1 MSPQEFAAFRRR
13 SQRWYAAAKV
23 RAGHWL
29 AAEARSRT
37 AVLWE
42 RLLPQGEA
50 TADQYCRVVELDG
63 RRAGYL
69 WFGIFPD
76 GARRVAYLMDL
87 YVLWPYRRQGVARAA
102 LVQVDQALDGLAVDS
117 LRLEV
122 FAYNHAARALY
133 RQMGFVETH
142 VEMAKRRAIGAAAPA
157 GRSPERAP
165 RS

>member
-1 MSPQEFAAFRRR
+1 MSAARISLRPMSAPEFAAFRRR

-23 RAGHWL
+23 RAGNWL
-29 AAEARSRT
+29 ASEARART
-37 AVLWE
+37 AALWE
-42 RLLPQGEA
+42 RLLPQGEV

-87 YVLWPYRRQGVARAA
+87 YVLWPYRRQGVAGAA
-102 LVQVDQALDGLAVDS
+102 LMLIEQALDGMAVDS

-122 FAYNHAARALY
+122 FAHNRAARALY
-133 RQMGFVETH
+133 TRMGFVETN
-142 VEMAKRRAIGAAAPA
+142 VEMAKPRVVRA
-157 GRSPERAP
+157 
-165 RS
+165 